1 MPDTPT
7 PAPAPAPAPAPDTT
21 PAPVPA
27 QAPAGRRLPAAAPAA
42 GAASAVGAGD
52 ADVLVV
58 GAGPAGL
65 VLACE
70 LALARVRTVLLERDP
85 SPPGFCRGFNLNARS
100 LELLERRGLAERLL
114 AEGPTV
120 ASTAFTAQARLD
132 LAAMRTR
139 HPYVLGIAQ
148 TRVEEILTEHAHHL
162 GVRILRGHRL
172 TALHQDG
179 DGVHAHTDTPDGPA
193 LLHAGWLAGCDGGRS
208 TVRELAAIAFP
219 GTPARRFTLLADVV
233 LTDPRQIPFGVN
245 TGPGGTV
252 FAIPRPGYVRLI
264 TADAHPPRDRHEP
277 LTLPRFQQALDHA
290 LGHRV
295 PIARAHW
302 LTRFGDAA
310 RLAERL
316 RQGRVLLAGDAAHI
330 HPPAGAIGVN
340 AAIDDAMNLG
350 WKLALVARGQAPETL
365 LDTYHAERHAAGAR
379 LLRNTRAQAL
389 LAGDDEELA
398 PVRDLLAELARAEET
413 AGPLAEEITGIAT
426 RYPAPHGSGH
436 PWDGAMV
443 PDIPLHDGTA
453 RHGTLQDGALVP
465 LLARTGAGALLLE
478 DTTAAET
485 LRTAAA
491 PWADRVS
498 AATVRPGALPDTSAV
513 LVRPDGHAAWT
524 APPTG
529 TPAAPPTGTPAAP
542 PTGTPA
548 APPPAAAEQ
557 LRAALHLWF
566 GPPAPAPV
574 AGVAFPPGSRMS
586 AP

>member
-1 MPDTPT
+1 MPDT
-7 PAPAPAPAPAPDTT
+7 PAPAPAAT
-21 PAPVPA
+21 PVPVPA
-27 QAPAGRRLPAAAPAA
+27 QVPAARRLPAAAPGA
-42 GAASAVGAGD
+42 GAPGAGGAGD

-65 VLACE
+65 MLACE

-85 SPPGFCRGFNLNARS
+85 APPGFCRGFNLNARS

-114 AEGPTV
+114 AEGPT
-120 ASTAFTAQARLD
+120 AATTAFTAQARLD

-172 TALHQDG
+172 NALDLDD

-208 TVRELAAIAFP
+208 TVRKLAAIAFP

-233 LTDPRQIPFGVN
+233 LTDPQAIPFGVN

-264 TADAHPPRDRHEP
+264 TADPHPPQDRHEP

-295 PIARAHW
+295 PITRAHW

-365 LDTYHAERHAAGAR
+365 LDTYHTERHAAGAR

-398 PVRDLLAELARAEET
+398 PVRDLLAELAQAKDT

-436 PWDGAMV
+436 PWEGAMV
-443 PDIPLHDGTA
+443 PDIPLQHDTL
-453 RHGTLQDGALVP
+453 HDDTLQHGALIP
-465 LLARTGAGALLLE
+465 LLAHTGAGALLLE
-478 DTTAAET
+478 DTTAAEA
-485 LRTAAA
+485 LRTAAG
-491 PWADRVS
+491 PWTDRVS
-498 AATVRPGALPDTSAV
+498 AATVRPGALPGTPAV

-524 APPTG
+524 APPT
-529 TPAAPPTGTPAAP
+529 APPQ
-542 PTGTPA
+542 
-548 APPPAAAEQ
+548 AAAEQ

-566 GPPAPAPV
+566 GPAAAPGPGAPDL
-574 AGVAFPPGSRMS
+574 P
-586 AP
+586 

>member
-7 PAPAPAPAPAPDTT
+7 PAPAPAPARTG
-21 PAPVPA
+21 
-27 QAPAGRRLPAAAPAA
+27 QRLPAAE
-42 GAASAVGAGD
+42 AASAASAAGD

-65 VLACE
+65 MLACE

-120 ASTAFTAQARLD
+120 ATTAFTAQARLD

-148 TRVEEILTEHAHHL
+148 TRVEEILTEHARHL

-172 TALHQDG
+172 SALDLDD

-193 LLHAGWLAGCDGGRS
+193 LLRAGWLAGCDGGRS

-245 TGPGGTV
+245 TGENGTV
-252 FAIPRPGYVRLI
+252 FAIPRPGYVRLL
-264 TADAHPPRDRHEP
+264 TADPHPPRDRHEP

-290 LGHRV
+290 LGRRV

-316 RQGRVLLAGDAAHI
+316 RRGRVLLAGDAAHI

-365 LDTYHAERHAAGAR
+365 LDTYHSERHAAGAR

-398 PVRDLLAELARAEET
+398 PVRDLLAELAQAKET

-436 PWDGAMV
+436 PWEGAMV
-443 PDIPLHDGTA
+443 PDIPLQRD
-453 RHGTLQDGALVP
+453 TLQDGALIP

-478 DTTAAET
+478 DTTATEA
-485 LRTAAA
+485 LRAAAA

-498 AATVRPGALPDTSAV
+498 AAAVRPGALPDTSAV

-524 APPTG
+524 APPT
-529 TPAAPPTGTPAAP
+529 APPR
-542 PTGTPA
+542 
-548 APPPAAAEQ
+548 AAAEQ
-557 LRAALHLWF
+557 LLAALHLWF
-566 GPPAPAPV
+566 GPAAVPVPGAPGLP
-574 AGVAFPPGSRMS
+574 
-586 AP
+586 

>member
-7 PAPAPAPAPAPDTT
+7 PAPAPAPARTG
-21 PAPVPA
+21 
-27 QAPAGRRLPAAAPAA
+27 QRLPAAEAA
-42 GAASAVGAGD
+42 AAAAGAGD

-65 VLACE
+65 MLACE

-120 ASTAFTAQARLD
+120 ATTAFTAQARLD

-148 TRVEEILTEHAHHL
+148 TRVEEILTEHARHL

-172 TALHQDG
+172 TALHQGD

-193 LLHAGWLAGCDGGRS
+193 LLRAGWLAGCDGGRS
-208 TVRELAAIAFP
+208 TVRGLAAIAFP

-245 TGPGGTV
+245 TGENGTV
-252 FAIPRPGYVRLI
+252 FAIPRPGYVRLL
-264 TADAHPPRDRHEP
+264 TADPHPPRDRHEP
-277 LTLPRFQQALDHA
+277 LTLTRFQQALDHA
-290 LGHRV
+290 LGRRV

-316 RQGRVLLAGDAAHI
+316 RRGRVLLAGDAAHI

-350 WKLALVARGQAPETL
+350 WKLALVARGQAPQTL
-365 LDTYHAERHAAGAR
+365 LDTYHSERHAAGAR

-398 PVRDLLAELARAEET
+398 PVRDLLAELAQAKET

-436 PWDGAMV
+436 PWEGAMV
-443 PDIPLHDGTA
+443 PDIPLQHGTLQHGTVQDGTLQ
-453 RHGTLQDGALVP
+453 HGTLQDGALIP

-478 DTTAAET
+478 DTAAAEA
-485 LRTAAA
+485 LRAAAA

-498 AATVRPGALPDTSAV
+498 AATVRPGALPDTPAV

-524 APPTG
+524 APPT
-529 TPAAPPTGTPAAP
+529 APPR
-542 PTGTPA
+542 
-548 APPPAAAEQ
+548 AAAEQ

-566 GPPAPAPV
+566 GSAAVPV
-574 AGVAFPPGSRMS
+574 PG
-586 AP
+586 ATGLP

>member
-1 MPDTPT
+1 MPDTPAPAPAAT
-7 PAPAPAPAPAPDTT
+7 PAPAPAPTG
-21 PAPVPA
+21 
-27 QAPAGRRLPAAAPAA
+27 QRLPAS
-42 GAASAVGAGD
+42 GTSAVGAGE

-65 VLACE
+65 MLACE

-120 ASTAFTAQARLD
+120 ATTAFTAQARLD

-148 TRVEEILTEHAHHL
+148 TRVEEILTEHARHL

-172 TALHQDG
+172 SALDLDD

-193 LLHAGWLAGCDGGRS
+193 LLRAGWLAGCDGGRS

-233 LTDPRQIPFGVN
+233 PTDPQQIPFGVN

-252 FAIPRPGYVRLI
+252 FAIPRPGYLRLL
-264 TADAHPPRDRHEP
+264 TADPHPPRDRHEP

-290 LGHRV
+290 LGRRV

-316 RQGRVLLAGDAAHI
+316 RRGRVLLAGDAAHI

-350 WKLALVARGQAPETL
+350 WKLALVARGQAPQTL
-365 LDTYHAERHAAGAR
+365 LDTYHSERHAAGAR

-398 PVRDLLAELARAEET
+398 PVRDLLAELAQAKET

-436 PWDGAMV
+436 PWEGAMV
-443 PDIPLHDGTA
+443 PDIPLQRD
-453 RHGTLQDGALVP
+453 TLQDGALIP

-478 DTTAAET
+478 DTTATEA
-485 LRTAAA
+485 LRAAAA

-498 AATVRPGALPDTSAV
+498 AAAVRPGALPDTSAV

-524 APPTG
+524 APPT
-529 TPAAPPTGTPAAP
+529 APPR
-542 PTGTPA
+542 
-548 APPPAAAEQ
+548 AAAEQ
-557 LRAALHLWF
+557 LLAALHLWF
-566 GPPAPAPV
+566 GPAAVPVPGAPGLP
-574 AGVAFPPGSRMS
+574 
-586 AP
+586 

>member
-1 MPDTPT
+1 MPDT
-7 PAPAPAPAPAPDTT
+7 PAPAPVLAAT
-21 PAPVPA
+21 PVPVPVAA
-27 QAPAGRRLPAAAPAA
+27 QVPAARRLPAAGPAGAA
-42 GAASAVGAGD
+42 GAAGPAGAAD

-65 VLACE
+65 MLACE

-100 LELLERRGLAERLL
+100 LELLERRALSERLL
-114 AEGPTV
+114 AEGPTA

-172 TALHQDG
+172 NALDLDD

-193 LLHAGWLAGCDGGRS
+193 LLHAAWLAGCDGARS
-208 TVRELAAIAFP
+208 TVRKLAAIAFP

-233 LTDPRQIPFGVN
+233 LADPRQIPFGVN

-264 TADAHPPRDRHEP
+264 TADPHPPRDRHEP
-277 LTLPRFQQALDHA
+277 LTPPRFQQALDHA
-290 LGHRV
+290 LGHHV
-295 PIARAHW
+295 PITRTHW

-365 LDTYHAERHAAGAR
+365 LDTYHGERHAAGAR

-398 PVRDLLAELARAEET
+398 PVRDLLADLAQAKDT

-436 PWDGAMV
+436 PWEGAMV
-443 PDIPLHDGTA
+443 PDIPLQHDTLHDA
-453 RHGTLQDGALVP
+453 TLQHGALIP

-478 DTTAAET
+478 DTTATDA

-491 PWADRVS
+491 PWTDRVS
-498 AATVRPGALPDTSAV
+498 TATVRPAALPGTSAV

-524 APPTG
+524 APPTQ
-529 TPAAPPTGTPAAP
+529 APQS
-542 PTGTPA
+542 
-548 APPPAAAEQ
+548 AAEQ

-566 GPPAPAPV
+566 GPPAAP
-574 AGVAFPPGSRMS
+574 GPGRGASGL
-586 AP
+586 P

>member
-1 MPDTPT
+1 MPDTPAPAPAAT
-7 PAPAPAPAPAPDTT
+7 PAPAPAPTG
-21 PAPVPA
+21 
-27 QAPAGRRLPAAAPAA
+27 QRLPAS
-42 GAASAVGAGD
+42 GTSAVGAGE

-65 VLACE
+65 MLACE

-120 ASTAFTAQARLD
+120 ATTAFTAQARLD

-148 TRVEEILTEHAHHL
+148 TRVEEILTEHARHL

-172 TALHQDG
+172 SALDLDD

-193 LLHAGWLAGCDGGRS
+193 LLRAGWLAGCDGGRS

-233 LTDPRQIPFGVN
+233 PTDPQQIPFGVN

-252 FAIPRPGYVRLI
+252 FAIPRPGYLRLL
-264 TADAHPPRDRHEP
+264 TADPHPPRDRHEP

-290 LGHRV
+290 LGRRV

-316 RQGRVLLAGDAAHI
+316 RRGRVLLAGDAAHI

-350 WKLALVARGQAPETL
+350 WKLALVARGQAPQTL
-365 LDTYHAERHAAGAR
+365 LDTYHSERHAAGAR

-398 PVRDLLAELARAEET
+398 PVRDLLAELAQAKET

-436 PWDGAMV
+436 PWEGAMV
-443 PDIPLHDGTA
+443 PDIPLQHGTLE
-453 RHGTLQDGALVP
+453 HGTVQHGTVQDGTLQDSALIP

-478 DTTAAET
+478 DTTATEA
-485 LRTAAA
+485 LRAAAA
-491 PWADRVS
+491 PWADRVTT
-498 AATVRPGALPDTSAV
+498 ATVRPGALPDTPAV

-524 APPTG
+524 APPT
-529 TPAAPPTGTPAAP
+529 APPR
-542 PTGTPA
+542 
-548 APPPAAAEQ
+548 AAAEQ

-566 GPPAPAPV
+566 GPVAVPVPGAPGLP
-574 AGVAFPPGSRMS
+574 
-586 AP
+586 